1 MNTLNAITK
10 YILLCSICERN
21 TWWYYSNRANPLWKC
36 ELVLV
41 QWMRWC
47 CMLSIF
53 DVSSH
58 HNNFSLHTFL
68 QFLPFHSYVMVDSCF
83 RHRNHIH
90 AWILASSDVWNDAFA
105 TRECSHF
112 PWLSE
117 HGKGNKWYFLF
128 DTTNEGTSEDNSIL
142 GKIHIESWRHGILS
156 LKKKQAKY
164 EFLAVFVHIVE
175 EMEMKNATILLFFLL
190 LGVVLNDFWCT
201 FDTRDTHSTSTH
213 TPFKLRCTKRNP
225 LYHHEQRKR

>member
-1 MNTLNAITK
+1 MQLQNTFYYVRFVNG
-10 YILLCSICERN
+10 ILDDIIRIEPIHCGSVNWCWL
-21 TWWYYSNRANPLWKC
+21 
-36 ELVLV
+36 

-142 GKIHIESWRHGILS
+142 GKIHIESWRHGILP
-156 LKKKQAKY
+156 LKKKKQATY

-175 EMEMKNATILLFFLL
+175 EMEMKNATFLLFFLL

-201 FDTRDTHSTSTH
+201 FDTRDTHTLHPH